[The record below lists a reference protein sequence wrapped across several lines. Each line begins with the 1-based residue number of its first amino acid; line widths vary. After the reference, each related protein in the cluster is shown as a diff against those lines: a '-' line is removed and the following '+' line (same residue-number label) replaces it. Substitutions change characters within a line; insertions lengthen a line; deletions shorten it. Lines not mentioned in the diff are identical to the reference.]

1 MGIWPLP
8 LFWEEFSRFLVTW
21 FRKDKNFLNG
31 FLNFARILAPMT
43 METATVK
50 LRPENVGFKEETTLL
65 DLPDL
70 ALDCILER
78 LSPAELCSVGRVC
91 SSLRE
96 KCVSDHLWGKHMA
109 QKWGKLIGNAACRE
123 WQSHIASRKRS
134 VQLNSKNQT
143 DIFGYF
149 LSSANFLLSRPEAE
163 ENRFIKSSLYKD
175 SIMALYFS
183 LESGKFWFPAQVY
196 NREVQNGQLGFT
208 LSCYDAEV
216 NYDSNADKFR
226 ARYLTQGWRSIEEDI
241 ERNRIR
247 APPVDTPSHVLHIS
261 DCLNDLKPDDHI
273 EIQWRKNKEFP
284 YGWWFGVVGH
294 LESCSGS
301 KLYCKCHTS
310 DMVILEFR
318 QYSPG
323 SRWRQVAIN
332 RKDHQ
337 ETGNEVDGF
346 YGGIRKLY
354 NEEEISAWKCFWPS
368 CTLD

>member
-43 METATVK
+43 METASVK

-163 ENRFIKSSLYKD
+163 ENRFKSSLYKD

-196 NREVQNGQLGFT
+196 NREV
-208 LSCYDAEV
+208 
-216 NYDSNADKFR
+216 
-226 ARYLTQGWRSIEEDI
+226 I
-241 ERNRIR
+241 
-247 APPVDTPSHVLHIS
+247 
-261 DCLNDLKPDDHI
+261 
-273 EIQWRKNKEFP
+273 
-284 YGWWFGVVGH
+284 
-294 LESCSGS
+294 
-301 KLYCKCHTS
+301 
-310 DMVILEFR
+310 
-318 QYSPG
+318 
-323 SRWRQVAIN
+323 
-332 RKDHQ
+332 
-337 ETGNEVDGF
+337 
-346 YGGIRKLY
+346 
-354 NEEEISAWKCFWPS
+354 
-368 CTLD
+368 